1 MTVVP
6 RISLTP
12 PRTLLTRI
20 GAWYSRRT
28 YGKVLDPVQGYGH
41 NTRVLFSY
49 VRLEQ
54 RAAKWN
60 ALDAGLKHLAVMA
73 SAARINCSWCMDFGY
88 WEGLE
93 QGMTA
98 EKIERVPRWRE
109 AREVFDELE
118 LLVMEYA
125 EAMTEAE
132 PTVTDE
138 LAATLVARLGEA
150 AFVELTAVVALENW
164 RSRVN
169 SAFGLTS
176 QGFSESCRVPGGRPG
191 APTTT
196 A

>member
-1 MTVVP
+1 MP

-12 PRTLLTRI
+12 PRTLLMRI

-28 YGKVLDPVQGYGH
+28 YGKVLEPGLAYGH
-41 NTRVLFSY
+41 NARVLFSY

-73 SAARINCSWCMDFGY
+73 AAARINCSWCMDFGY
-88 WEGLE
+88 WEGRQL
-93 QGMTA
+93 GLA
-98 EKIERVPRWRE
+98 PGKIEQVPRWRE
-109 AREVFDELE
+109 APEVFTELE

-125 EAMTEAE
+125 DAMTETE
-132 PTVTDE
+132 PAVTDE
-138 LAATLVARLGEA
+138 LAADLIARLGEA

-169 SAFGLTS
+169 SAFGLTG
-176 QGFSESCRVPGGRPG
+176 QGFSELCKVPSKPSGHSIG
-191 APTTT
+191 
-196 A
+196 

>member
-1 MTVVP
+1 MP

-12 PRTLLTRI
+12 PRTLLLRI

-28 YGKVLDPVQGYGH
+28 YGKVLDPGQAYGH
-41 NTRVLFSY
+41 HARVLFSY

-54 RAAKWN
+54 QAAKWN

-88 WEGLE
+88 WEGHE
-93 QGMTA
+93 KGMPA

-109 AREVFDELE
+109 AREVFTELE

-125 EAMTEAE
+125 EAMTETE

-138 LAATLVARLGEA
+138 LAAELIARLGEA
-150 AFVELTAVVALENW
+150 AFVELTAMVALENW

-176 QGFSESCRVPGGRPG
+176 QGFSEACTIPARP
-191 APTTT
+191 
-196 A
+196 

>member
-1 MTVVP
+1 MA

-28 YGKVLDPVQGYGH
+28 YGKVLDPGQAYGH
-41 NTRVLFSY
+41 NARVLSTY
-49 VRLEQ
+49 VHLER

-73 SAARINCSWCMDFGY
+73 AAARINCSWCMDFGY
-88 WEGLE
+88 WEGHE
-93 QGMTA
+93 KGMAA
-98 EKIERVPRWRE
+98 EKIERLPRWRE
-109 AREVFDELE
+109 AREVFTEPE

-125 EAMTEAE
+125 EAMTETE
-132 PTVTDE
+132 PAVTDE
-138 LAATLVARLGEA
+138 LAAALIARLGEA

-176 QGFSESCRVPGGRPG
+176 QGFSESCTVPARR
-191 APTTT
+191 
-196 A
+196 